1 MVRNLL
7 ISILMMMAIS
17 VYASEPPKPV
27 EVEAEGEA
35 YMSEID
41 TPKEVIERAKR
52 DAEVKAIEKAIGVF
66 IRSHTLVSNSQLAE
80 DLVYAAVRGRIQ
92 KSEVIEEG
100 WDEKD
105 RNLYKVK
112 LKALVEP
119 LYPERGEGL
128 SLKLF
133 LSKSELKEADEVKI
147 FYQADRPCYVYIF
160 SIAEDGSVTLLF
172 PNSLYKDNYVEPNR
186 AYEFPPKGSPLKLKA
201 MFLPDFKGNV
211 AEERIKIIA
220 TKKKEE
226 IVPLGFQEGMFR
238 VYDSRSTGMISDLV
252 KRLNQIEPSEWAEAQ
267 VVYRI
272 ER

>member
-1 MVRNLL
+1 
-7 ISILMMMAIS
+7 MMMALS

-27 EVEAEGEA
+27 EVEADGEA

-80 DLVYAAVRGRIQ
+80 DLVYATVRGRIQ
-92 KSEVIEEG
+92 KSEVIKEG

-128 SLKLF
+128 SLKLS

-172 PNSLYKDNYVEPNR
+172 PNSLYKDNYVEPDR
-186 AYEFPPKGSPLKLKA
+186 AYEFPPEDSPLKLKA
-201 MFLPDFKGNV
+201 MFLPGFKGKV
-211 AEERIKIIA
+211 AQERIKIIA
-220 TKKKEE
+220 TKKREE
-226 IVPLGFQEGMFR
+226 LLPLGFQEGIFK
-238 VYDSRSTGMISDLV
+238 VYDASSTGMISDLV